1 MADGLVQVL
10 TFPSWFVKLIGWLG
24 GMRVR
29 LPDKDLSLFQYFWGV
44 ALWER
49 EETVDLH
56 LDLAVSLMR
65 WSISVLSAGMAGS
78 AGSCALL
85 ESLFEIRVLIS
96 GVKEGLKSF
105 LYPEGIEVF
114 AASCRILLNLF
125 TAWAAEVGGGKEL
138 NCCSV
143 RSVKEVQSAR

>member
-1 MADGLVQVL
+1 M
-10 TFPSWFVKLIGWLG
+10 
-24 GMRVR
+24 R
-29 LPDKDLSLFQYFWGV
+29 LPDRDLIWFQNFWVV

-56 LDLAVSLMR
+56 LNLAVYLMR

-85 ESLFEIRVLIS
+85 ESLSEISVRIS

-105 LYPEGIEVF
+105 L
-114 AASCRILLNLF
+114 
-125 TAWAAEVGGGKEL
+125 
-138 NCCSV
+138 
-143 RSVKEVQSAR
+143 